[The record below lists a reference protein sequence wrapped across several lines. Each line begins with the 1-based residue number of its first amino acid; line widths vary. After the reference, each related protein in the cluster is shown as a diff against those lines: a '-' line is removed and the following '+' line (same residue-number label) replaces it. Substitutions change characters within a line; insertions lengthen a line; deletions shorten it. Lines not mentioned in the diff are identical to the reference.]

1 MRGIPRSKLLTCLDV
16 LTPFH
21 SGLQSLQ
28 PVLATLGSSG
38 PSLLVLQAVS
48 TPFPPPPP
56 LHDDDDTSQAS
67 PNPMWWEVSRAFS
80 RPTPLFLWLLPGSLF
95 AGGLLQWEGSTPGLD
110 FRAFIWP
117 GVL

>member
-1 MRGIPRSKLLTCLDV
+1 MTGIPRSKLLTCLDV

-21 SGLQSLQ
+21 SGLRSLQ

-38 PSLLVLQAVS
+38 PSLLVS
-48 TPFPPPPP
+48 TLCQLPSHHRPL
-56 LHDDDDTSQAS
+56 LHDDHDTSQAS
-67 PNPMWWEVSRAFS
+67 PNPMWWEASRSFS

-95 AGGLLQWEGSTPGLD
+95 AGGLLQWEGSTAGLD